1 MRKITSGTAKR
12 AKAVSRKVPKKQV
25 FLVDD
30 HPAMRQ
36 GLKEL
41 IDQESDLA
49 VCGQA
54 ADIPSALEG
63 IKKTKPDV
71 AVVDLTLKD
80 ASGLELLKDLKVRHA
95 SLPVLVLSMH
105 SEALYAERCIRA
117 GARGYIMKEATTE
130 NIIDA
135 LRLVLGGDVY
145 LSADVS
151 GKVLKKMAGMR
162 EENAETVENLS
173 DRELE
178 VFELIGRGLR
188 TVDIAERLH
197 LSVKTIESYREHI
210 KEKLHLENA
219 PKLTRTAVEWV
230 QSRKLS

>member
-1 MRKITSGTAKR
+1 MKKSAPKARRKK
-12 AKAVSRKVPKKQV
+12 V

-41 IDQESDLA
+41 IDQERDLA

-63 IKKTKPDV
+63 IEKTRPDI

-80 ASGLELLKDLKVRHA
+80 QSGLQLVKDLKIRQA

-105 SEALYAERCIRA
+105 SEALYAERSIRA

-130 NIIDA
+130 NIVEAI
-135 LRLVLGGDVY
+135 RKVLGGDVY

-151 GKVLKKMAGMR
+151 SKVLNKMAGGSR
-162 EENAETVENLS
+162 IQGDAVENLS

-178 VFELIGRGLR
+178 VFNLIGQGLR
-188 TVDIAERLH
+188 TRDIAEKLN
-197 LSVKTIESYREHI
+197 LSVKTVESYREHI
-210 KEKLHLENA
+210 KTKLQLDNA
-219 PKLTRTAVEWV
+219 AKLTRAAVEWA
-230 QSRKLS
+230 QSRR